1 MLIVKSVVN
10 GKTAAESKKTILG
23 NMKTPI
29 EAVNKTKD
37 GHFAVRFT
45 NKRNLEAA
53 REELEKENENENVI
67 SVSEKGKMKPNI
79 KIANVSKDDDNVT
92 ESIKIKNE
100 QIANLIVDE
109 EDLILKET
117 EQARNKKLHYIYY
130 KMFPLNK
137 KGHF

>member
-1 MLIVKSVVN
+1 MDTLLLDSQM
-10 GKTAAESKKTILG
+10 KKD
-23 NMKTPI
+23 P
-29 EAVNKTKD
+29 
-37 GHFAVRFT
+37 
-45 NKRNLEAA
+45 EAA
-53 REELEKENENENVI
+53 REELEKENENVI